1 MTISPN
7 PTMNFN
13 LFIKKKYTRSYL
25 ITDYIDYID
34 RCSQSLTPFPVFY
47 IILDGPRRGVLSPAV
62 VVEIIPRRWC
72 ENSNNLRRN
81 SSYLRPRLNI
91 AAINFI

>member
-7 PTMNFN
+7 PTMNFD
-13 LFIKKKYTRSYL
+13 LFIKKKRTRLYL
-25 ITDYIDYID
+25 IIDYTD

-81 SSYLRPRLNI
+81 SSYPRPGLNI
-91 AAINFI
+91 VAINFV